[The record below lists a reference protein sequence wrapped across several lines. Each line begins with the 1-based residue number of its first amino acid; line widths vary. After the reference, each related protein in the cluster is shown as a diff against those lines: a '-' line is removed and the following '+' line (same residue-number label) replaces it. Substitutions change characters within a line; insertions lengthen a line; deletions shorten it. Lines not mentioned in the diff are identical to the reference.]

1 MQEHI
6 FLIGFMGA
14 GKTTVSRK
22 LGECSGA
29 EVLDTDQMLVEQE
42 GKTISRIFEEDGE
55 AYFRDRETELL
66 RTLQGRK
73 PAVISC
79 GGGVPLQA
87 ENGLLMKQCGK
98 VIWLDATPET
108 IYERVKNS
116 TERPLLNGNM
126 NVPYIR
132 KLMESRREAYAS
144 CASHVIETDG
154 RNFAEIVEEIL
165 SLEKK

>member
-1 MQEHI
+1 MEEHI

-14 GKTTVSRK
+14 GKTTVSWK
-22 LGECSGA
+22 LGERSGV

-42 GKTISRIFEEDGE
+42 GKSISRIFEEDGE
-55 AYFRDRETELL
+55 TYFRDRETELL
-66 RTLQGRK
+66 KTLQGRK

-79 GGGVPLQA
+79 GGGVPLRE

-98 VIWLDATPET
+98 VVWLNATPET

-116 TERPLLNGNM
+116 TDRPLLNGNM

-132 KLMESRREAYAS
+132 SMMESRREAYAS
-144 CASHVIETDG
+144 CASHIIDTDG
-154 RNFAEIVEEIL
+154 RSFAEIVEEIL
-165 SLEKK
+165 SL

>member
-1 MQEHI
+1 MEEHI

-14 GKTTVSRK
+14 GKTTVSWK
-22 LGECSGA
+22 LGERSGA

-42 GKTISRIFEEDGE
+42 GKSISSIFEEEGE

-66 RTLQGRK
+66 KTLKNRK

-79 GGGVPLQA
+79 GGGVPLRP
-87 ENGLLMKQCGK
+87 ENGSLMKQCGK
-98 VIWLDATPET
+98 VVWLDAAPET

-116 TERPLLNGNM
+116 TDRPLLKGNM

-132 KLMESRREAYAS
+132 SLMESRRQAYAS

-154 RNFAEIVEEIL
+154 RDFADIVEEIL

>member
-1 MQEHI
+1 MEEHI

-14 GKTTVSRK
+14 GKTTVSWK
-22 LGECSGA
+22 LGERSGV

-42 GKTISRIFEEDGE
+42 GKSISRIFEEDGE
-55 AYFRDRETELL
+55 TYFRDRETELL
-66 RTLQGRK
+66 KNLQGRK

-79 GGGVPLQA
+79 GGGVPLRE

-98 VIWLDATPET
+98 VVWLNATPET

-116 TERPLLNGNM
+116 TDRPLLNGNM

-132 KLMESRREAYAS
+132 SLMESRREAYAS
-144 CASHVIETDG
+144 CASHIIDTDG
-154 RNFAEIVEEIL
+154 RSFAEIVEEIL
-165 SLEKK
+165 S